1 MSITPLTTLTSAPS
15 NGHQSSLENFSVR
28 RTESI
33 DAPQIMKLIERST
46 EKCFGKVNVVNIIEK
61 AVLSITLTSDSGE
74 VLGFGAFYD
83 YPGGKFYDPKLWEH
97 EMVPKYGLDG
107 VTPLN
112 SLFLHYFVAKRPY
125 QHDIAQ
131 EIIRTVFN
139 ACVYVQ
145 NIFLLSGTTNL
156 GSALLE
162 SFGRVKD
169 GPKEEK
175 LFLCQRHV
183 HVPQLHIRE
192 ARPEDND
199 DLAPLFTQ
207 QNKVLCET
215 YGDYFLAELIEAQD
229 ENHKALVAEVGGL
242 AIGFMC
248 LSTEVDVNLL
258 NNCFELKPYTFL
270 HKVKK
275 KPDTPDDETSIA
287 SDSVAEE
294 EVVEVEDEELARE
307 ETIDLE
313 SSSVERKEPSQTS
326 LKSGAPAEAASSKGE
341 VSVVESNRSVSIPPS
356 HVSEPQSEVS
366 EKPKE
371 TEEEPEVE
379 EEPAPEEPV
388 VELGEPTA
396 FCIQLF
402 CIDERYEM
410 RSVDFMTEAFKRF
423 PDKDYCVLTIPHTIS
438 EFPLLQVFARCTPKP
453 TSTLEQELYVFHR
466 SALLQNIAVRFGTE
480 KDTEGVSYITRKYK
494 GKSTVLADYNQYLSA
509 LRDEDGTPLYGIVME
524 CGDQIIGVA
533 IIRAEMD
540 TEYLRSHYGLEDF
553 IYFTQHSPREHGHL
567 FHCAVS
573 ATFTNFTKFFLREC
587 LRLCEMSC
595 MYYNV
600 YDSST
605 HQDKP
610 QSTVEALHH
619 LVQIR
624 PRRQIKYPVEL
635 LRGTPPAV
643 YDNVPIDGVLKTLP
657 PFALFHINRKLTLEP
672 KMVINSRIVVVGASD
687 VSLSFL
693 ETLILC
699 PHMHFNNLVLVSPE
713 GLPLTAPAALPSSLS
728 YSPDY
733 MRMISLA
740 TSCNI
745 VTAKMT
751 SINRAEQYVEVD
763 NGRKVQYDY
772 LVLCTGSQFQCSLPQ
787 VEEKKLSVSSPV
799 SRDVTA
805 VARIQ
810 PNLPPPQA
818 TTLDSL
824 SKAEGIVN
832 WVSSHSGP
840 AIVYGTSLSA
850 YTTIQA
856 LLEGGVKDIVSVQP
870 PTLVSCFNNPQ
881 ILAIVEEAMTEAGV
895 KIMKDFVLSGYS
907 CEESGDLTGIEVTPT
922 QGPVQTV
929 QCGCLVTLQDKV
941 IDSDTFGGINNSC
954 LVFDGRLV
962 IDTEC
967 HTNDPV
973 IYAAGPL
980 TKYKRAFYCDEFTH
994 DIYCSKEIG
1003 ERLASVILPIF
1014 DPSFPPVEEVEKYE
1028 LPKYVRPKQVYAKL
1042 PGGYHYLDVSKP
1054 QPLVDLQTAMMDPNY
1069 GRELVTG
1076 DKDVG
1081 YFRLHLNQYHTVETI
1096 TCLSKKEIELGNIC
1110 QLYGVHQQ
1118 YMNSLEE
1125 RFDGG
1130 LISNF
1135 FEYFR
1140 EPWSLILY
1148 HDRFAELREEIK
1160 ELMSQPNQPGEES
1173 LSEKVCQ
1180 LVDEDLAIEE
1190 KTKIALFEEYN
1201 ASLAKQSIENRLFS
1215 YLSYNKYHL
1224 PHYAGRNMA

>member
-1 MSITPLTTLTSAPS
+1 
-15 NGHQSSLENFSVR
+15 
-28 RTESI
+28 
-33 DAPQIMKLIERST
+33 
-46 EKCFGKVNVVNIIEK
+46 
-61 AVLSITLTSDSGE
+61 
-74 VLGFGAFYD
+74 
-83 YPGGKFYDPKLWEH
+83 
-97 EMVPKYGLDG
+97 MVPKYGLDG

-145 NIFLLSGTTNL
+145 RIFLLSGTTNL

-162 SFGRVKD
+162 NFTRIKNGV
-169 GPKEEK
+169 KEER
-175 LFLCQRHV
+175 LFVCQRHA

-229 ENHKALVAEVGGL
+229 DNHKALVAEVGGL

-248 LSTEVDVNLL
+248 VSTEVDVDLL
-258 NNCFELKPYTFL
+258 NKCFELKPYTFL

-275 KPDTPDDETSIA
+275 NEDVADDETSIA

-294 EVVEVEDEELARE
+294 EAGVEEVDEDLTRE
-307 ETIDLE
+307 ETLDIE
-313 SSSVERKEPSQTS
+313 TSSVDRKVPSQTS
-326 LKSGAPAEAASSKGE
+326 VKSGAPVEVASSKGE
-341 VSVVESNRSVSIPPS
+341 ISVAESMRSVSIPPS
-356 HVSEPQSEVS
+356 HVSEQPSEVS

-371 TEEEPEVE
+371 AEEAVEEVE
-379 EEPAPEEPV
+379 EVVVPEEPV
-388 VELGEPTA
+388 DFGDPSA

-410 RSVDFMTEAFKRF
+410 RSIDFMAEAFKKF

-466 SALLQNIAVRFGTE
+466 SALLQNITVRFGTE
-480 KDTEGVSYITRKYK
+480 KDTTGISYITRKYK
-494 GKSTVLADYNQYLSA
+494 GKSVVQADYNQYLTA
-509 LRDEDGTPLYGIVME
+509 MRDEDGTPLYGIVME
-524 CGDQIIGVA
+524 CGGQIIGIA

-553 IYFTQHSPREHGHL
+553 IYFTQHAPREHGHL
-567 FHCAVS
+567 YHCAVS

-595 MYYNV
+595 LYYNV
-600 YDSST
+600 YDNET
-605 HQDKP
+605 PQDKP
-610 QSTVEALHH
+610 QTTVEALHH

-635 LRGTPPAV
+635 LKGSPPAT
-643 YDNVPIDGVLKTLP
+643 YNNVPVEGVLKKLP

-672 KMVINSRIVVVGASD
+672 KMVVNSRIVVVGASD

-699 PHMHFNNLVLVSPE
+699 PHIHFNNLVLVSPE
-713 GLPLTAPAALPSSLS
+713 GLPLTAPASLPSSLS
-728 YSPDY
+728 YPPDY
-733 MRMISLA
+733 MRQISLT

-745 VTAKMT
+745 VSAKMT

-772 LVLCTGSQFQCSLPQ
+772 LVLCTGTQFKCSLPQ

-799 SRDVTA
+799 SRDVSA
-805 VARIQ
+805 VAKVQ
-810 PNLPPPQA
+810 PYEPPPQV
-818 TTLDSL
+818 TTLDSV
-824 SKAEGIVN
+824 SKAEGIVD
-832 WVSSHSGP
+832 WVNTHTGP
-840 AIVYGTSLSA
+840 VAVYGTSLTA

-856 LLEGGVKDIVSVQP
+856 LLEAGISDIISIQP
-870 PTLVSCFNNPQ
+870 PTLVSCFNNPAV
-881 ILAIVEEAMTEAGV
+881 LKIVEEAMSDAGV
-895 KIMKDFVLSGYS
+895 KIMRDFVLSGLN
-907 CEESGDLTGIEVTPT
+907 CEDNGDLSGVELTPT
-922 QGPVQTV
+922 QGAVETV
-929 QCGCLVTLQDKV
+929 SCSSLITLQDKI
-941 IDSDTFGGINNSC
+941 IDRDTFGGINNSC

-962 IDTEC
+962 IDTDC

-980 TKYKRAFYCDEFTH
+980 TKYKRAFYSDDFTH
-994 DIYCSKEIG
+994 HIYCSKEIG
-1003 ERLASVILPIF
+1003 ERLASIMLPIF
-1014 DPSFPPVEEVEKYE
+1014 DPSFSSGEEAELQKYE
-1028 LPKYVRPKQVYAKL
+1028 LPRYVRAKQVYAKL
-1042 PGGYHYLDVSKP
+1042 PGGYHYLHVSKP

-1069 GRELVTG
+1069 GRELITG
-1076 DKDVG
+1076 DKDTG

-1096 TCLSKKEIELGNIC
+1096 TCLSKRVIELDNMC
-1110 QLYGVHQQ
+1110 QLYGLHQE

-1130 LISNF
+1130 LITDF

-1160 ELMSQPNQPGEES
+1160 ELLSQPNQPGEES

-1190 KTKIALFEEYN
+1190 KTRLALLQEYDT
-1201 ASLAKQSIENRLFS
+1201 SLAKQSIENRLFS